1 MIETDWNKFNPF
13 NMWRDWFVKSEQ
25 QWSEAMSRI
34 LKDERAGGVLSKQVD
49 EARMMHRQFSEM
61 AQMSL
66 AAANL
71 PSRTDLEMLDE
82 RMGRIEDGL
91 AAASAELAQLRAAL
105 VNSGAVRRGGGTG
118 GGGLSARPARNRTP
132 AKPASA
138 QPAVKG

>member
-105 VNSGAVRRGGGTG
+105 VNSGAVRRGGGTEG
-118 GGGLSARPARNRTP
+118 GSLPARPARNRTP